1 MGYVT
6 YMEVRIVVIVEKN
19 ASLDILEQDVNFVMA
34 PMIFEMA

>member
-6 YMEVRIVVIVEKN
+6 SMEVQIVVIVAKN
-19 ASLDILEQDVNFVMA
+19 ANLDILEQDANFVMA